1 MGKKFFEKAEKAEPP
16 ETEEIAEETAEFDKK
31 AEKAEKADSEV
42 ETETE
47 VIDAEEKSQNYE
59 ELFDRY
65 RRTLAEFDN
74 FRKRTAKEKSGAYDN
89 GVHNTVE
96 KLLPIID
103 NFTRALAGGDGQAE
117 TDESPF
123 YQGVSLIAR
132 QLETYLA
139 DLGIETIESV
149 GKPFNHN
156 LHYAVAHTEDPN
168 FGQNEITEELQKG
181 YIYRSKVIRPSM
193 VKVAN

>member
-1 MGKKFFEKAEKAEPP
+1 MDNEKFDEIAENEDEDIEIIDAD
-16 ETEEIAEETAEFDKK
+16 ETEENG
-31 AEKAEKADSEV
+31 
-42 ETETE
+42 
-47 VIDAEEKSQNYE
+47 EKSQNYE
-59 ELFDRY
+59 ELLDRY

-74 FRKRTAKEKSGAYDN
+74 FRKRTIKEKSGAYDN

-103 NFTRALAGGDGQAE
+103 NFTRALAAAAE
-117 TDESPF
+117 IADETPF

-132 QLETYLA
+132 QLENYLA
-139 DLGIETIESV
+139 EIGVETIETI
-149 GKPFNHN
+149 GQPFNHN

-168 FGQNEITEELQKG
+168 FGQNEITEEMQKG
-181 YIYRSKVIRPSM
+181 YTYRTKVIRPSM